1 MNILDAV
8 KKLRFKTSAGMM
20 ECKNALKESGGDIE
34 KAVDILRKKGIAK
47 AAKKASRIAGQGLVE
62 SYIHTGNRIGVLLE
76 VNCETDFVAR
86 NSDFRKMTKEFAMQ
100 VAAANPMYVAI
111 ENVPK
116 ESIEKEKDIYRSQ
129 IKGKPANV
137 TEKIVEGK
145 LTKYFSEVCLLEQP
159 FIKDP
164 NLKIKELLTQLIAKL
179 GENVVVKR
187 FMRFEVGEEY

>member
-1 MNILDAV
+1 MNILEAV

-20 ECKNALKESGGDIE
+20 ECKSALKESGGDIE

-62 SYIHTGNRIGVLLE
+62 CYIHTGNRIGVLLE

-86 NSDFRKMTKEFAMQ
+86 NGDFRKITKELAMQ
-100 VAAANPMYVAI
+100 VAAANPMYVSI
-111 ENVPK
+111 ESVPK
-116 ESIEKEKDIYRSQ
+116 RSIEKEKEIYRSQ

-145 LTKYFSEVCLLEQP
+145 LSKYFSEVCLLEQP

-179 GENVVVKR
+179 GENIVVKR
-187 FMRFEVGEEY
+187 FTRFEVGEEY